1 MIAYMIIA
9 MAAGFLISW
18 FFAGI
23 VLGVVFLMIWLDK
36 SIIGYAGFL
45 HRFGI
50 EITTIATVFLG
61 LTHGPIFAFFF
72 TLIVVVIA
80 HGFRHIAFPSAPTE
94 WPPFVPYP
102 YNFIDAAG
110 AVTASLIRLPIF
122 HTLLVVLLVK
132 VILYIII
139 DRIAFGK
146 PPDFVGGVTN
156 VVFNLAIFLPLSQF
170 FISQTGAT
178 LVLY

>member
-1 MIAYMIIA
+1 MIAYLIIA
-9 MAAGFLISW
+9 MAAGFLLSW

-23 VLGVVFLMIWLDK
+23 VLGVIFLMIWIDK
-36 SIIGYAGFL
+36 SIIGYAGIL
-45 HRFGI
+45 HKFGI
-50 EITTIATVFLG
+50 EITTIATIFLG
-61 LTHGPIFAFFF
+61 LTHGPLFAFFF
-72 TLIVVVIA
+72 TIIVVVIA
-80 HGFRHIAFPSAPTE
+80 HGFRQISFPSAPTE

-110 AVTASLIRLPIF
+110 AVVAAIVRLPVF
-122 HTLLVVLLVK
+122 HTLLIVLLVK

-146 PPDFVGGVTN
+146 PPDFVGAVTN
-156 VVFNLAIFLPLSQF
+156 VTFNLAIFLPLSQF
-170 FISQTGAT
+170 FIAATGAQ

>member
-1 MIAYMIIA
+1 MIGYMIIA
-9 MAAGFLISW
+9 MAIGFLISW

-23 VLGVVFLMIWLDK
+23 VLAVVFLMIWIDK
-36 SIIGYAGFL
+36 SIIGYAGIL
-45 HRFGI
+45 HKFGI
-50 EITTIATVFLG
+50 EITTIATIFLG
-61 LTHGPIFAFFF
+61 LTHGPLFAFFF
-72 TLIVVVIA
+72 TLIVVVVA

-110 AVTASLIRLPIF
+110 AVVASIVRLPIL
-122 HTLLVVLLVK
+122 HTLLIVLLVK

-156 VVFNLAIFLPLSQF
+156 VAFNLAIFLPISQF
-170 FISQTGAT
+170 FLSLTGAQ
-178 LVLY
+178 LALY

>member
-1 MIAYMIIA
+1 MITYLIIA
-9 MAAGFLISW
+9 MAVGFLLS
-18 FFAGI
+18 FFLSGI
-23 VLGVVFLMIWLDK
+23 VLAVIFLFIWLDK

-50 EITTIATVFLG
+50 EITTITTVFLG
-61 LTHGPIFAFFF
+61 LLFGPVFAFFF
-72 TLIVVVIA
+72 TLIVIVVV
-80 HGFRHIAFPSAPTE
+80 HGFRHLAFPSAPTE

-110 AVTASLIRLPIF
+110 AMVAALVRLSIF
-122 HTLLVVLLVK
+122 QTLLIVLLVK
-132 VILYIII
+132 VVLYIVI
-139 DRIAFGK
+139 DRIVFGK

-170 FISQTGAT
+170 FISITGVQ
-178 LVLY
+178 LII